1 MFAHFYKASET
12 GRFTPRR
19 LDERRRGKPGGK
31 PTSRQ
36 AALHSLSDGVVFDV
50 AVVGGSLEAA
60 TNAMQ
65 LASRGLKVA
74 IFTSDDFDSGSWSGF
89 GGRQVVASGESG
101 GESKSFESGG
111 ESSGG
116 REWRLLDTAPH
127 LVSVGKLVLVP
138 PPSLASLL
146 LLYLTT
152 RWIIFHLILTNNKM
166 IRVEELLQVV
176 PPPRAARLVWPEELE
191 QRFPWLAGQQPGAVE
206 VSLDNQ

>member
-1 MFAHFYKASET
+1 MADGWGRETLGGWGGRAPRLHHHQQCLEQGDQALEEAVLHLQTFLRIIFMFIQLYKASET

-36 AALHSLSDGVVFDV
+36 AALHSLSGEDGGVLDV

-74 IFTSDDFDSGSWSGF
+74 IITSDDFNSGSWTGF
-89 GGRQVVASGESG
+89 GGRQLANVW
-101 GESKSFESGG
+101 G
-111 ESSGG
+111 ESSG

-127 LVSVGKLVLVP
+127 LASVGKLLLVP
-138 PPSLASLL
+138 PSLPRLL

-152 RWIIFHLILTNNKM
+152 RWKICC
-166 IRVEELLQVV
+166 
-176 PPPRAARLVWPEELE
+176 
-191 QRFPWLAGQQPGAVE
+191 
-206 VSLDNQ
+206 

>member
-1 MFAHFYKASET
+1 MFIQLYKASET

-31 PTSRQ
+31 LTSRQ
-36 AALHSLSDGVVFDV
+36 AALHSLSGEDGGVLDV

-74 IFTSDDFDSGSWSGF
+74 IITSDDFNSGSWTGF
-89 GGRQVVASGESG
+89 GGRQLANV
-101 GESKSFESGG
+101 GG
-111 ESSGG
+111 ESSG

-127 LVSVGKLVLVP
+127 LASVGKLLLL
-138 PPSLASLL
+138 PPSLPSLL

-152 RWIIFHLILTNNKM
+152 RWKICC
-166 IRVEELLQVV
+166 
-176 PPPRAARLVWPEELE
+176 
-191 QRFPWLAGQQPGAVE
+191 
-206 VSLDNQ
+206 

>member
-1 MFAHFYKASET
+1 M
-12 GRFTPRR
+12 
-19 LDERRRGKPGGK
+19 
-31 PTSRQ
+31 
-36 AALHSLSDGVVFDV
+36 FDV

-101 GESKSFESGG
+101 GESKSVESGG
-111 ESSGG
+111 GSSGG

-127 LVSVGKLVLVP
+127 LVSVGKLLFVP
-138 PPSLASLL
+138 PDLTSLL

-152 RWIIFHLILTNNKM
+152 RWGIFHLILTKVIKM
-166 IRVEELLQVV
+166 IRIEELLQVV
-176 PPPRAARLVWPEELE
+176 PPPRAARLVWPEELQ
-191 QRFPWLAGQQPGAVE
+191 QRFPWLAGQQPGALE
-206 VSLDNQ
+206 VSLDYQ

>member
-1 MFAHFYKASET
+1 MFIQLYKASET

-36 AALHSLSDGVVFDV
+36 AALHSLSSGEDGGVLDV

-74 IFTSDDFDSGSWSGF
+74 IITSDDFDSGSWTGF
-89 GGRQVVASGESG
+89 GGRQLANV
-101 GESKSFESGG
+101 GG
-111 ESSGG
+111 ESSG

-127 LVSVGKLVLVP
+127 LASVGKLLLVP
-138 PPSLASLL
+138 PSLPSLL

-152 RWIIFHLILTNNKM
+152 RWEICRLILQKSYYY
-166 IRVEELLQVV
+166 Q
-176 PPPRAARLVWPEELE
+176 
-191 QRFPWLAGQQPGAVE
+191 G
-206 VSLDNQ
+206 